1 MSVNKKDRKDV
12 KLKKDFI
19 KKAVGFI
26 LIFAISFAS
35 FSLSTVYAEGIC
47 SDNET
52 VEFSTLEEYIEYN
65 LPRHLYSHSFVVNG
79 TLSYSRPVALY
90 NFDNNSIIGSEVFI
104 FEDNKLI
111 GKTEIYETENGYVS
125 TFDTFITDALF
136 SAYQSGEEIAMGY
149 INDNLFMYNDSDGYV
164 YIDGFKRY
172 DLPLETPQKLN
183 MISIW
188 DNVSPDFAVPYA
200 TLASIKL
207 NVQHVHNS
215 NRYNKGGECS
225 FACIAMKL
233 NYQRGYNLDAD
244 TVYKTADDLGLLVWE
259 FGSDLTFIYT
269 IDEPKVYSYYG
280 CNVTGTDKRMTHN
293 EIYQILKEDKPVAIS
308 MNKNNQE
315 GGHEIIIKG
324 ITLETTQST
333 YLVDDPNSRDQR
345 SFVLQGNPS
354 QTYPSFSYPYSQYYD
369 NWFYTIY

>member
-164 YIDGFKRY
+164 YIDGLK
-172 DLPLETPQKLN
+172 D
-183 MISIW
+183 MIYLW
-188 DNVSPDFAVPYA
+188 
-200 TLASIKL
+200 K
-207 NVQHVHNS
+207 H
-215 NRYNKGGECS
+215 
-225 FACIAMKL
+225 
-233 NYQRGYNLDAD
+233 
-244 TVYKTADDLGLLVWE
+244 
-259 FGSDLTFIYT
+259 
-269 IDEPKVYSYYG
+269 
-280 CNVTGTDKRMTHN
+280 
-293 EIYQILKEDKPVAIS
+293 LKS
-308 MNKNNQE
+308 
-315 GGHEIIIKG
+315 
-324 ITLETTQST
+324 
-333 YLVDDPNSRDQR
+333 
-345 SFVLQGNPS
+345 
-354 QTYPSFSYPYSQYYD
+354 
-369 NWFYTIY
+369 